1 MKDLAKDAYGSANGE
16 YQGKETPIDMK
27 LANRDTE
34 IVFRRDQE
42 EVDDEDGDS
51 NF

>member
-1 MKDLAKDAYGSANGE
+1 
-16 YQGKETPIDMK
+16 MK

-51 NF
+51 HF